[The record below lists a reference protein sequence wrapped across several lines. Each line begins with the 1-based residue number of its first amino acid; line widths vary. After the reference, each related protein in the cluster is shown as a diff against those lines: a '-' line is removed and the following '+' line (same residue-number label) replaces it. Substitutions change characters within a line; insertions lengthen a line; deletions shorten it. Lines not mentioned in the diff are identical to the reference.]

1 MTSRFNDYLYP
12 MSVSVRGGDRISRDT
27 VRRPGFG
34 LCPTDVGHVKGT
46 DPEQADVG
54 GEKIVD
60 ERFWKLLLP
69 GIVLAGMILMTSAG
83 ADQNQNMGENLMSS
97 SYHVFPVSPD
107 IPTTSGIDTPLSTE
121 WESYTPP
128 GTTDLTPYESLSTRS
143 ARGTVSAWAKQG
155 SSGGSTG
162 GRVTII
168 EFKQMVTASG
178 NIQKFMFSASAVL

>member
-1 MTSRFNDYLYP
+1 MRL
-12 MSVSVRGGDRISRDT
+12 
-27 VRRPGFG
+27 
-34 LCPTDVGHVKGT
+34 T
-46 DPEQADVG
+46 DPEKADVG

-60 ERFWKLLLP
+60 ERFWRLLLP
-69 GIVLAGMILMTSAG
+69 GIVLAGTILFPAAG
-83 ADQNQNMGENLMSS
+83 ASQNQNMGENLMSS
-97 SYHVFPVSPD
+97 SYDDYPVSPE

-128 GTTDLTPYESLSTRS
+128 DTTDPTPYGSLSAAS
-143 ARGTVSAWAKQG
+143 ARGTVSAWAKQS

-168 EFKQMVTASG
+168 EFKQIVSASG

>member
-1 MTSRFNDYLYP
+1 M
-12 MSVSVRGGDRISRDT
+12 
-27 VRRPGFG
+27 
-34 LCPTDVGHVKGT
+34 T

-69 GIVLAGMILMTSAG
+69 GIVLAGMILFPAAG
-83 ADQNQNMGENLMSS
+83 AGQNQNMGENLMSS
-97 SYHVFPVSPD
+97 SYNVFPDSPD
-107 IPTTSGIDTPLSTE
+107 IPMTPGIDTPLSTE

-128 GTTDLTPYESLSTRS
+128 GTTDPTPYESLSTPS
-143 ARGTVSAWAKQG
+143 ARGTVSAWAKQS

-168 EFKQMVTASG
+168 EFKQIVTASG